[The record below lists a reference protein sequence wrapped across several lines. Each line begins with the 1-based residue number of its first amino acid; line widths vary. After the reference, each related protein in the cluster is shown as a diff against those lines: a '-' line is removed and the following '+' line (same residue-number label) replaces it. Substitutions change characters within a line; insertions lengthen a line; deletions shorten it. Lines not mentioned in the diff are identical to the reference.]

1 MDNYVLFLTP
11 LFRRHLT
18 IVYLITV
25 SLFILTSSALFIIH
39 IIIPDQRTALT
50 AAANHINLKTL
61 VY

>member
-11 LFRRHLT
+11 LFRYH
-18 IVYLITV
+18 
-25 SLFILTSSALFIIH
+25 SPSFIIIH
-39 IIIPDQRTALT
+39 IIIPDQHTALA